1 MPTQP
6 TQPPRPPT
14 PPPAQPRPQAPPPPA
29 PQQQPKPEADKPKA
43 ATQPTEGLALGAKP
57 ADAHDPQA
65 AKFEAQAGPPHWE
78 QPGKAQ
84 KAKVAPPPDGMTS
97 ADEQRQRA
105 AEVEAHGGSGV
116 TDQRPD
122 DEKPT
127 FDPHALAGG
136 GAFVRAGKQTQ
147 IPGVA
152 PPAKRS

>member
-1 MPTQP
+1 MATTPTHPTQP
-6 TQPPRPPT
+6 ARPPT
-14 PPPAQPRPQAPPPPA
+14 PPPAQPKPEPHSP
-29 PQQQPKPEADKPKA
+29 PQQQPKA
-43 ATQPTEGLALGAKP
+43 ASQPTEGLALGAKP
-57 ADAHDPQA
+57 TDAHDPQA
-65 AKFEAQAGPPHWE
+65 AKFEAQAVPPHWE
-78 QPGKAQ
+78 PPGKAQ

-127 FDPHALAGG
+127 VDPHALAGG
-136 GAFVRAGKQTQ
+136 GAFVRAGAQKQ

>member
-1 MPTQP
+1 MATTPTHPTQP
-6 TQPPRPPT
+6 AKPHTPAQQPP
-14 PPPAQPRPQAPPPPA
+14 

-43 ATQPTEGLALGAKP
+43 QPTEGLALGAKP
-57 ADAHDPQA
+57 TDAHDPQA
-65 AKFEAQAGPPHWE
+65 AKFEAHAVPPRWDE
-78 QPGKAQ
+78 PGKAQ
-84 KAKVAPPPDGMTS
+84 KANQPPPPDGMTS

-116 TDQRPD
+116 IDQRPD
-122 DEKPT
+122 DEKPA

-136 GAFVRAGKQTQ
+136 GAFVSAGAQKQ

>member
-6 TQPPRPPT
+6 TQPVKPST
-14 PPPAQPRPQAPPPPA
+14 PPPAQPKPQTPPPPA
-29 PQQQPKPEADKPKA
+29 PQQQPKA
-43 ATQPTEGLALGAKP
+43 ASQPTEGLALGAKP
-57 ADAHDPQA
+57 TDAHDPQA
-65 AKFEAQAGPPHWE
+65 AKFEAQAGPPHWDE
-78 QPGKAQ
+78 PGKAQ
-84 KAKVAPPPDGMTS
+84 KAKVAPPDGMTS

-136 GAFVRAGKQTQ
+136 GAFVRAGAQKQ

>member
-6 TQPPRPPT
+6 TQPPRPST
-14 PPPAQPRPQAPPPPA
+14 PPPAQPRPEPHSP
-29 PQQQPKPEADKPKA
+29 PQQPKA

-57 ADAHDPQA
+57 TDAHDPQA

-78 QPGKAQ
+78 QPGKTQ
-84 KAKVAPPPDGMTS
+84 KANLQPSPDGMSS

-105 AEVEAHGGSGV
+105 AEVEAHGV
-116 TDQRPD
+116 QPLDQRPD